1 MDLDYNKVDAEVLPE
16 SNTRVS
22 AAEYN
27 QLAGSCMEIINASG
41 LTPDAGDNE
50 QLLNALKA
58 IFGPY
63 IVETYSSGTSWY
75 RVWSDGWC
83 EQGGQTSSISTGA
96 SLSVQLHKTFSD
108 TDYTLLVTSN
118 SNYYANAQA
127 NNTAVKTSSSEILI
141 SNGSNISTVFSWEAK
156 GFIAQG
162 N

>member
-58 IFGPY
+58 ILGPY

-83 EQGGQTSSISTGA
+83 EQGGHIPYNGSQYTA
-96 SLSVQLHKTFSD
+96 SVVFLKAFAD
-108 TDYTLLVTSN
+108 TNYTLVGGEITN
-118 SNYYANAQA
+118 QA
-127 NNTAVKTSSSEILI
+127 VNTFHNHASVGYNKTASGFSSDIAESPKEWI
-141 SNGSNISTVFSWEAK
+141 AK
-156 GFIAQG
+156 GYISQ